1 MATAARIAHSTIY
14 QTAGK
19 IAAVVLGTIQFLLII
34 HYFGDI
40 GSGIYAT
47 VTAFLGIA
55 VVLADLGLHIVNVT
69 NLSKPGAAER
79 KILSNA
85 FTLREVSMMIIFGL
99 AIVAGY
105 FWLPSSPEVRLGIV
119 FAGLSFAFLGV
130 NQIFVGVFQKYLVN
144 HMLVLGEIIAK
155 TIVIAAVIILA
166 KFGYGVLGVLLTL
179 NLAFG
184 IHLTLTMYFAY
195 RLVPFGFAFNAAV
208 WQNLLHQSWP
218 LAFSGVL
225 NLIYFKV
232 DTVILESMHG
242 AAAAGVYSLP
252 YKILEVLIAF
262 PVLFAGLLLPILS
275 AAAVTNFDR
284 FKNIIQHGFNVLL
297 YIVCL
302 IIAGT
307 LAFSEPI
314 IRIAAYDRFAELADS
329 VMLLRLVL
337 VAVGFLFIGNLF
349 GHAIPALGLQ
359 KKMIWGYAVGA
370 VVGLALYFTLIPKF
384 SYYGAAI
391 GTIITEAVVAFY
403 ATRLVFKR
411 TDHKLKLNGLA
422 KAILAASMT
431 GLLSYWAADFIPL
444 ASWFGAVMVT
454 LPLLATAAI
463 FYIIVLYKLGGIT
476 RADLKLLIPDSHKR
490 F

>member
-1 MATAARIAHSTIY
+1 MMATAARIAHSTIY

-69 NLSKPGAAER
+69 NLSKPGADER

-85 FTLREVSMMIIFGL
+85 FTLRVVSMMIIFGL

-195 RLVPFGFAFNAAV
+195 RLVPFGFAFNAAL
-208 WQNLLHQSWP
+208 WQNLLRQSWP

-232 DTVILESMHG
+232 DTVILESM
-242 AAAAGVYSLP
+242 
-252 YKILEVLIAF
+252 
-262 PVLFAGLLLPILS
+262 
-275 AAAVTNFDR
+275 
-284 FKNIIQHGFNVLL
+284 
-297 YIVCL
+297 
-302 IIAGT
+302 
-307 LAFSEPI
+307 
-314 IRIAAYDRFAELADS
+314 
-329 VMLLRLVL
+329 
-337 VAVGFLFIGNLF
+337 
-349 GHAIPALGLQ
+349 
-359 KKMIWGYAVGA
+359 
-370 VVGLALYFTLIPKF
+370 
-384 SYYGAAI
+384 
-391 GTIITEAVVAFY
+391 
-403 ATRLVFKR
+403 
-411 TDHKLKLNGLA
+411 
-422 KAILAASMT
+422 
-431 GLLSYWAADFIPL
+431 
-444 ASWFGAVMVT
+444 
-454 LPLLATAAI
+454 
-463 FYIIVLYKLGGIT
+463 
-476 RADLKLLIPDSHKR
+476 
-490 F
+490 